1 MINVNDLKVGMTIMY
16 ENNIYSVMDTQ
27 HVKPGK
33 GAAFVQAKL
42 KNLRSGSII
51 ENRFNSSDKVEPAR
65 IEKKPMQYLYS
76 MNDVYYFMDMNTY
89 EQVEINKSQIGDDA
103 DLLKENLTVDIMF
116 FEGEML
122 GMNLP
127 DKIELKVTH
136 TEPAVKGNTTS
147 SAMKDATLE
156 TGKVIKVPLFIEQDE
171 VILVSSK
178 DGKYVSR
185 A

>member
-42 KNLRSGSII
+42 KNLRSGAII

-65 IEKKPMQYLYS
+65 IEKKPMQYLYQ
-76 MNDVYYFMDMNTY
+76 MNDIYYFMDMNTY
-89 EQVEINKSQIGDDA
+89 EQVEISKAQIGDEV

-136 TEPAVKGNTTS
+136 TEPAVTGNTTS
-147 SAMKDATLE
+147 SAMTDATLE

>member
-42 KNLRSGSII
+42 KNLRNGSII

-65 IEKKPMQYLYS
+65 IEKKAMQFLYA
-76 MNDVYYFMDMNTY
+76 MNDTYYFMNMNDY
-89 EQVEINKSQIGDDA
+89 EQIELDKKLIGDDA
-103 DLLKENLTVDIMF
+103 ELLKENLEVDIMF
-116 FEGEML
+116 YEGEML

-127 DKIELKVTH
+127 DKIALKVTH

-171 VILVSSK
+171 EILVSSK

>member
-1 MINVNDLKVGMTIMY
+1 MINVNELKVGMTIMY

-42 KNLRSGSII
+42 KNLRSGAIV
-51 ENRFNSSDKVEPAR
+51 ENRFNSSDRVEPAR
-65 IEKKPMQYLYS
+65 IEKKPMQYLYQ

-89 EQVEINKSQIGDDA
+89 EQVEINKSQIGDDV
-103 DLLKENLTVDIMF
+103 DLLKENLEVDIMF

-127 DKIELKVTH
+127 DKIALKVVH

-156 TGKVIKVPLFIEQDE
+156 TGKTVKVPLFIEE
-171 VILVSSK
+171 GEEILVSSK

>member
-42 KNLRSGSII
+42 KNLRSGAII

-65 IEKKPMQYLYS
+65 IEKKPMQFLYQ

-103 DLLKENLTVDIMF
+103 ELLKENLTVDIMF

>member
-1 MINVNDLKVGMTIMY
+1 
-16 ENNIYSVMDTQ
+16 MDTQ

-42 KNLRSGSII
+42 KNLRSGAII

-65 IEKKPMQYLYS
+65 IEKKPMQYLYQ
-76 MNDVYYFMDMNTY
+76 MNDIYYFMDMNTY
-89 EQVEINKSQIGDDA
+89 EQVEISKAQIGDEV

>member
-89 EQVEINKSQIGDDA
+89 EQVEISKAQIGDDA
-103 DLLKENLTVDIMF
+103 ELLKENLEVDIMF

-127 DKIELKVTH
+127 DKIALKVTH

-156 TGKVIKVPLFIEQDE
+156 TGKVIKVPLFIEE
-171 VILVSSK
+171 GEEILVSSK